1 MTSCFSLISNY
12 TSISNNRYILNN
24 NYITNI
30 SFGLFNNSNNN
41 YLIRGVPYN
50 YPLTFFSRQ
59 SNDISNIISFE
70 ALNTEPIVIYVSRGQ
85 DISFI
90 NGDFFRFYDTSYQL
104 LNINHGYRTIYD
116 SSLTDV
122 RSNFYFM
129 NSRSYTFK
137 TTTDFCS
144 NFPFTISGNLLTSNY
159 NLQTPN
165 TSFTLTIPANADNS
179 NNKLFYRDNDLDI
192 SGNLYILRDVSGL
205 NYYYGDISFSIKNY
219 TESSNINLSIKS
231 YDFSYGASAG
241 RFGNKEISNNNL
253 FYYSSSCSYII
264 SNNLPNNNEFLN
276 NVSALD
282 LSSING
288 VYKFSFNKNNHS
300 TYTNNNPT
308 TIYNLNFGLGKG
320 SYIIIDVSSAFP
332 MRLNNDDISNC
343 IAIDTTYQPSRLR
356 KVEHNTKSYYHGSF
370 KIKVF
375 DDFSNV
381 NIALLNRTS
390 LQEVSYNSKFFYTEL
405 PHLQGGSYRPSG
417 TSYLKLMNQ
426 QYNYYDLSESLH
438 TSNIYELNLDSSYK
452 ELSYI
457 AADKYGHNLNIQ
469 DFITTIPSSE
479 ETINQEISNNIL
491 SGLFTYNIY
500 YKVIDYEN
508 TSIENIRKINVNS
521 GPVIEISSNYLQN
534 NNIYSNILQFQNNTF
549 NPNYNFFDNIKVY
562 IFDTSR
568 QKINI
573 PFEVTISGYY
583 FNNNDARTI
592 IPLTNN
598 TSFSYTQQQGSATN
612 TEYLRI
618 SQKNYYA
625 YYRSVLLFRNSGND
639 TIRILNNNQT
649 PLIYDNSRSPI
660 FNDQRNK
667 LDKININETTN
678 EITIGSSTNSI
689 KLDSIEQN
697 LDISTIS
704 LNFNLKYQRPNI
716 NEDFS
721 LNCSLKVN
729 NYFFEISF
737 NSPIWP
743 EDNCK
748 VSGRFNPKNFFTTD
762 ASNLIDI
769 SYIGSYNLT
778 ISTKG
783 LSGGDYFYDTSL
795 IRNRFFN
802 QNIKNGSRTY
812 TINIIDTT
820 SPVLKFY
827 DKNTL
832 NYSTTTLYSFPR
844 ARTFNILQD
853 ICFVTLRTIS
863 NYNSY
868 VSNKPLIQYSDD
880 SIYDLSYIRDISFTL
895 LRLGTGTNINY
906 NSSTKELSLNVIT
919 IDSSCII
926 NYRAKDIYNNW
937 SQDISLILSFVAIPY
952 VELSGN
958 AIIFIDF
965 SRNSTSYR
973 DAGLKVYSI
982 SNPLITT
989 PFIPNII
996 PGNGIFESSR
1006 NVLLGPTIYDIS
1018 YNSDICLNNVNATDY
1033 SFNYIIS
1040 ISGSNIPLRLTR
1052 RIRVVDTKPPF
1063 FLFPNFASIN
1073 YILNDSRLATYDTN
1087 YTSSNRS
1094 IHSRDTSFNIDFS
1107 FVAYRSF
1114 ADLSKVLYDFDVSDN
1129 YAQKPN
1135 ITRTLRYNN
1144 NPGLFT
1150 FNDISNYFDN
1160 SINRI
1165 LNSVTISKS
1174 LNLKLPQLLFNYDI
1188 SDSNNSYSVIRKVDI
1203 INLRIPVIDFSFVN
1217 YYPASSYSTS
1227 YNYVY
1232 FGASFKDFSY
1242 VALDYSKPNSSYNFI
1257 QELSS
1262 ILFNFD
1268 LSNNVNSK
1276 ANISYQIT
1284 ISNNSYRQSIL
1295 TINDLSNNNTIKSLF
1310 SIRDTSFSLIYDIS
1324 DNQDNSYQTLRNVRI
1339 IDVSTSLDISFLNN
1353 SSLLTISFGDTNVNI
1368 LRDVSFNHK
1377 RLTTTSI
1384 SFDISYN
1391 FQANTTT
1398 SVSGGTSLFDPS
1410 ALIYRLGDNSVN
1422 YFPSAYSS
1430 SFYSRTRTIRVINN
1444 PPLISFPSAGIS
1456 HEIYTP
1462 LSDASL
1468 IFGVTSYSIYDDFFF
1483 KNYRRDLSYNGTNY
1497 KITFDNCLNIM
1508 EPSAGTY
1515 NIYYSSTDLYNTT
1528 SNRTRIL
1535 DVADRTPPLITIC
1548 GDFYYTLSGN
1558 TYNIAEN
1565 SYYIEY
1571 GAYAYDQG
1579 TRTSFANSNINI
1591 RSQRNNI
1598 TNSTLSYENI
1608 TTQMLQNTLLY
1619 KDSSYNYRIIY
1630 EVQDRFANVQ
1640 TLTRNIAI
1648 IASNKP
1654 KLYPY
1659 IEVSTSNGILEYKL
1673 TENIYINTKLINTTN
1688 IGSPFYDLSLSFKY
1702 ETDSTIANNQNIIC
1716 EAVKSGIF
1724 RKGGTNNCVKFKLR
1738 ATDANNIPLETSF
1751 VNVEYENIDSLNISK
1766 TYKIYFYARDI
1777 SQAPIDQISFL
1788 EYNLKFVDTTPPQV
1802 TLLSNRNFQ
1811 SNSNSNS
1818 NSNLKY
1824 PLLSATSISA
1834 LLINIASYANFNNLY
1849 NNYENYY
1856 KKSITN
1862 NIVLLDPGI
1871 NISDIVS
1878 GEVNYIDNSF
1888 QTISGGYNFTSSNIS
1903 ISYNIINGSIIGSAI
1918 DVCNILF
1925 DGCANNFVR
1934 NYRQNYIVS
1943 DNQGNIAEQRF
1954 RTISVERFPPFINLN
1969 YQKDSRGNNYITYY
1983 HKKFEKY
1990 VELGGRVLDYYD
2002 GFTLSFENVNTI
2014 NAVNENINGAY
2025 TINYDISNSNNIYSN
2040 TQRKVNVITSLPLVQ
2055 NNSYN
2060 FSELLNFNFPTLTN
2074 KTYTKY
2080 SLYNGTY
2087 KFDVSHNL
2095 AFNIITQEFDIC
2107 NGLYIISNVVS
2118 IVSDTSYTIN
2128 AKNYYCNNVTL
2139 TVSGD
2144 FNRLSIEL
2152 SNNASYS
2159 NIFVYDSKNIY
2170 TDLYDVIDNNENN
2183 VVIDSSYV
2191 VDISN
2196 LNNPNSRPNFTI
2208 DNTSGRD
2215 LHLSIG
2221 NYRFYQY
2228 GFKNFHNP
2236 IKFSITKDGTHNG
2249 GVEYTKNIFRRNL
2262 PGVSIINKN
2271 SNSSYTQLNID
2282 ATTPALLYYYCENFP
2297 NMGGQIVIKNNIIFS
2312 KQTIILNN
2320 YVIDAICED
2329 KILNTNYLVTNNIT
2343 GDVLKNRV
2351 LLTQRFNV
2359 SGGGDTSFV
2368 NITCITQQNI
2378 QHNMLYNIKQQP
2390 HKLIIRKHTNL
2401 ELRPDVS
2408 FTVNDYSLTSIM
2420 RNNTNKYLVE
2430 YRGTGYNFSNTYIN
2444 LFKYDFDSSLNV
2456 IKREANPALNI
2467 YEEDIRTLF
2476 YNHKNFNFYKVGSQ
2490 QLLDEIINYIDFFKS
2505 NKLLTKTLLADSFK
2519 YKISNFFYGKPPS
2532 KVLNLDNANEYNYNE
2547 KLLAP
2552 RIRVTNI
2559 TGNYVTFTLDI
2570 YYNNN
2575 NNWYLSNDI
2584 LSTNK
2589 EVLFG
2594 TYEYIVYS
2602 DSFTEFS
2609 NVVNAPALRDFITF
2623 YNGSLTI
2630 TSNIIYSYK
2639 PELSNNFYDY
2649 RIFNKL
2655 GYNELSNNELSNNN
2669 LSANISDLTNI
2680 VFLSIK
2686 DTSNNKES
2694 LCGLTKQ
2701 NLYNNVYFDENQT
2714 LIFHKFSPT
2723 TIVNYQV
2730 NSPALTL
2737 ETTLNESTNSDN
2749 YLLDIADN
2757 DIYNFYNE
2765 RPLNLNTLRDLS
2777 SNEEYNVYISYTIND
2792 ELANT
2797 NNYLTQFDIQP
2808 IYLNNMP
2815 IRKTGNIYRQYSEIF
2830 LNSYDT
2836 SINTITELSYNSI
2849 DNKLSSHS
2857 YIIDLNDY
2865 FDINIFKNSLRASNL
2880 YLTDYIDVTKL
2891 NYKLLDIS
2899 FTIPFNLYDL
2909 AASQI
2914 VVFNATNLNVLLSMR
2929 NKIIPLYYKLT
2940 YMIKIFEIS
2949 FPNVQNQNQNQ
2960 NQNSTLE
2967 LVFKDNDNINYYI
2980 NLLRPDP
2987 SDSITNFYT
2996 NEVSVAMLNRL
3007 QQEIFDNIQ
3016 ILLFTFN
3023 DTINNYNIRHS
3034 YLVNITNF
3042 LNMVLDFNYTNI
3054 EYLDNT
3060 LMLLEYNVENILT
3073 NMSLYFGENNII
3085 ALLNLYNLN
3094 NLTSNIVL
3102 ANGNVLT
3109 NNDVSYLDYCFKAFY
3124 TLNNDLDL
3132 MRKEVEV
3139 RNYNY
3144 LVIFQSYKY
3153 MIASNNSNNLQIR
3166 YRNLHTSVNSD
3177 PTQLYSDLYYNFN
3190 LLNANFILDY
3200 SYVLY
3205 NYANVTYYS
3214 SPFPK
3219 GTNNIVGFQAYNS
3232 ASIVNYETLYTNV
3245 NNLYNIIT
3253 SVFNIVS
3260 SDYNITNKPTL
3271 YVNSS
3276 YEFTGSKLL
3285 INSYYSNSITVKLN
3299 IQYKKSL
3306 YQTIDLSNI
3315 YLDITI
3321 PDLTPPTVIFNNT
3334 SDICFNEKIF
3344 KTDAL
3349 VNTLVNTELI
3359 KDLSYIDL
3367 NQSYTIT
3374 FADRKYFDTNAETY
3388 VLKTLSYS
3396 NNSLSLLQ
3404 IDFTDIS
3411 NVTFN
3416 DNSVMYTYIKYI
3428 LLDNAN
3434 NRNVIKRK
3442 ILLENDNSEPIFF
3455 YKAQTNTW
3463 RAYGSSSTISETQR
3477 PTLIINQSITQPA
3490 FVEILTSSIKIVDPI
3505 LHERTPNLL
3514 GIGTVYSDISLT
3526 RLLTDASSID
3536 LSYITIENING
3547 TIQTI
3552 LIYNNNT
3559 GQAISNFNNL
3569 INNQLLTESN
3579 NNSLFIKYVSS
3590 KNVYPRSG
3598 QLTIRLQITPTIIT
3612 PEAITDIH
3620 CCYPKVEYKPIQD
3633 NYKLGSQNTTVMRM
3647 AKFLINRHI

>member
-59 SNDISNIISFE
+59 SNDVSNIISFE
-70 ALNTEPIVIYVSRGQ
+70 SLNTEPIVIYVSRGQ
-85 DISFI
+85 DVSFI

-205 NYYYGDISFSIKNY
+205 KYYYGDISFSIKNY

-231 YDFSYGASAG
+231 YDFSYGASVG
-241 RFGNKEISNNNL
+241 RFGTKEISNNNL

-264 SNNLPNNNEFLN
+264 SNNLPNNSEFLN

-282 LSSING
+282 LSFING

-300 TYTNNNPT
+300 TYTNNNPD

-332 MRLNNDDISNC
+332 MCLNNDDISNC

-356 KVEHNTKSYYHGSF
+356 KVDYNNKSYYHGSF
-370 KIKVF
+370 KVKVF

-381 NIALLNRTS
+381 NIALLNRTL
-390 LQEVSYNSKFFYTEL
+390 LQELSYNLKFFYTEL
-405 PHLQGGSYRPSG
+405 PHLHGGSYRPSG

-426 QYNYYDLSESLH
+426 QYNYYDLSESLQ

-491 SGLFTYNIY
+491 SELFTYNIY

-521 GPVIEISSNYLQN
+521 GPIIEISSNYLQN

-583 FNNNDARTI
+583 FNNNDTRTTQSVI
-592 IPLTNN
+592 NN
-598 TSFSYTQQQGSATN
+598 TSFSYTQQGGANTN
-612 TEYLRI
+612 TEYLRDLE
-618 SQKNYYA
+618 KNYYA
-625 YYRSVLLFRNSGND
+625 YYRSVLLFRNNGND
-639 TIRILNNNQT
+639 FIRIINNNQR

-660 FNDQRNK
+660 LKDARNK
-667 LDKININETTN
+667 NDIININETTN

-704 LNFNLKYQRPNI
+704 LNFNLTYKRPNI

-737 NSPIWP
+737 NSPIWS

-748 VSGRFNPKNFFTTD
+748 VSGRFNPKNFFRTY
-762 ASNLIDI
+762 ASNLIDISLIDI

-802 QNIKNGSRTY
+802 PNIKNGSRTY

-832 NYSTTTLYSFPR
+832 SYSTTNLYTISR
-844 ARTFNILQD
+844 AKIFNILED
-853 ICFVTLRTIS
+853 ICFVNLRTIS

-880 SIYDLSYIRDISFTL
+880 SIYDLSYSRDIFFTVL
-895 LRLGTGTNINY
+895 GTNINF
-906 NSSTKELSLNVIT
+906 NSNTSTRTISSIIDTSYVIQ
-919 IDSSCII
+919 
-926 NYRAKDIYNNW
+926 YRAKDICNNW

-952 VELSGN
+952 AELSGN

-982 SNPLITT
+982 SNSLIIT

-996 PGNGIFESSR
+996 LGNGIFESSR

-1018 YNSDICLNNVNATDY
+1018 YNSDICLNNVNTTDY

-1052 RIRVVDTKPPF
+1052 RIRVVDNKPPF
-1063 FLFPNFASIN
+1063 FLFPNFGSIN
-1073 YILNDSRLATYDTN
+1073 YILNDSRLGINMVTYDAS

-1203 INLRIPVIDFSFVN
+1203 INLRIPVIDFSFAN
-1217 YYPASSYSTS
+1217 YYPASSYPAS

-1284 ISNNSYRQSIL
+1284 ISNNSYRQSIQ
-1295 TINDLSNNNTIKSLF
+1295 TINDLSNINTIKSLF

-1368 LRDVSFNHK
+1368 LRDVSFNHN

-1444 PPLISFPSAGIS
+1444 PPLISFPSTGIS

-1483 KNYRRDLSYNGTNY
+1483 KNYRKDLSYNGTNY

-1535 DVADRTPPLITIC
+1535 DVADRRAPLITIC
-1548 GDFYYTLSGN
+1548 GDFYYTLLGGS
-1558 TYNIAEN
+1558 
-1565 SYYIEY
+1565 SYYIPNRTIYIEY
-1571 GAYAYDQG
+1571 GAYAYDAG
-1579 TRTSFANSNINI
+1579 TRTQIYDISITKITEQKITTLLNGIIETSYVYIPISNNTLT
-1591 RSQRNNI
+1591 SQPLIYN
-1598 TNSTLSYENI
+1598 TNSLRAP
-1608 TTQMLQNTLLY
+1608 
-1619 KDSSYNYRIIY
+1619 DYRILYSASDKFDNSQSII
-1630 EVQDRFANVQ
+1630 
-1640 TLTRNIAI
+1640 RNIFVTPPT
-1648 IASNKP
+1648 KP

-1659 IEVSTSNGILEYKL
+1659 IEVSTSDAIIEYSL
-1673 TENIYINTKLINTTN
+1673 LGDISINIRLINTTG
-1688 IGSPFYDLSLSFKY
+1688 IGSLFYDLSLSFKY

-1716 EAVKSGIF
+1716 EAVKSAIF

-1738 ATDANNIPLETSF
+1738 ATDANDITLTSSF
-1751 VNVEYENIDSLNISK
+1751 INVEYENIDSLNISK

-1777 SQAPIDQISFL
+1777 LQAPIDQISFL

-1811 SNSNSNS
+1811 T

-1849 NNYENYY
+1849 NNYEKYY
-1856 KKSITN
+1856 EKSITN

-1888 QTISGGYNFTSSNIS
+1888 QTISGGYNFTSSDIS
-1903 ISYNIINGSIIGSAI
+1903 VNYNNINGSIIGSAI
-1918 DVCNILF
+1918 DICNILF

-1969 YQKDSRGNNYITYY
+1969 YQKDSCGNNYITYY

-2002 GFTLSFENVNTI
+2002 GFTLSFENVKSI
-2014 NAVNENINGAY
+2014 VNLNESVNGAY
-2025 TINYDISNSNNIYSN
+2025 TIKYDISNSANIYSDSD
-2040 TQRKVNVITSLPLVQ
+2040 TQRNVDVITSLPLVQ

-2074 KTYTKY
+2074 KTYAKY

-2087 KFDVSHNL
+2087 KFDVSRNL

-2107 NGLYIISNVVS
+2107 NGLYAISNVVS

-2152 SNNASYS
+2152 SNNAIYS
-2159 NIFVYDSKNIY
+2159 NMFVYDSKNIY
-2170 TDLYDVIDNNENN
+2170 TDLYDVINNNENN
-2183 VVIDSSYV
+2183 VIIDSSYV

-2208 DNTSGRD
+2208 DNTNGRD

-2228 GFKNFHNP
+2228 GYKNFHNP

-2249 GVEYTKNIFRRNL
+2249 GIEYTKNIFRRNL
-2262 PGVSIINKN
+2262 PGVSILNRN
-2271 SNSSYTQLNID
+2271 FTSNYTQLNID
-2282 ATTPALLYYYCENFP
+2282 ATTPATLYYYCENFP
-2297 NMGGQIVIKNNIIFS
+2297 NMGGQIQIKNNIIFS
-2312 KQTIILNN
+2312 KQAIVLNN
-2320 YVIDAICED
+2320 YVIDETCENI
-2329 KILNTNYLVTNNIT
+2329 ILNSNYTDDL
-2343 GDVLKNRV
+2343 LKNRV
-2351 LLTQRFNV
+2351 LLTQRFNIT
-2359 SGGGDTSFV
+2359 GGDMSFV
-2368 NITCITQQNI
+2368 NITCITQRNI

-2401 ELRPDVS
+2401 LDRPDVS
-2408 FTVNDYSLTSIM
+2408 FTVTDYSIM
-2420 RNNTNKYLVE
+2420 KNNVDNYLVADK
-2430 YRGTGYNFSNTYIN
+2430 GTPYSFSNTYIN

-2456 IKREANPALNI
+2456 AKREADPLLDI
-2467 YEEDIRTLF
+2467 YEQDIRAIF
-2476 YNHKNFNFYKVGSQ
+2476 YNYKNYNFYKVGSQ
-2490 QLLDEIINYIDFFKS
+2490 QLLDEIINYSDFFRS
-2505 NKLLTKTLLADSFK
+2505 NKLLTKTLLEDSFK
-2519 YKISNFFYGKPPS
+2519 YKISEFFFAKS
-2532 KVLNLDNANEYNYNE
+2532 AKVLNLDNANEYNYNE

-2552 RIRVTNI
+2552 RIRITNI
-2559 TGNYVTFTLDI
+2559 TGNYVTFILEI

-2584 LSTNK
+2584 LNTNK

-2594 TYEYIVYS
+2594 TYEYIVS
-2602 DSFTEFS
+2602 SSNFIDISSVITE
-2609 NVVNAPALRDFITF
+2609 PALRDFITL

-2630 TSNIIYSYK
+2630 TSNLIYSYNS
-2639 PELSNNFYDY
+2639 ELSNNFYSST
-2649 RIFNKL
+2649 IFNKL
-2655 GYNELSNNELSNNN
+2655 GYNDLDLSVN
-2669 LSANISDLTNI
+2669 DLTNI

-2686 DTSNNKES
+2686 DTSNNNAS

-2723 TIVNYQV
+2723 TLVNYQV

-2737 ETTLNESTNSDN
+2737 ETTLSESTNSDN
-2749 YLLDIADN
+2749 YLLDIAEN

-2777 SNEEYNVYISYTIND
+2777 SNEEYNVYIAYTIND
-2792 ELANT
+2792 ELANA

-2815 IRKTGNIYRQYSEIF
+2815 VRKIGNIYRQYSKNF
-2830 LNSYDT
+2830 LNSYDDG
-2836 SINTITELSYNSI
+2836 INTITELSYNSI
-2849 DNKLSSHS
+2849 DNKLASHS

-2865 FDINIFKNSLRASNL
+2865 FDINIYKNTLLASNL
-2880 YLTDYIDVTKL
+2880 YSTDFIDVNKL
-2891 NYKLLDIS
+2891 NYSLLNIS
-2899 FTIPFNLYDL
+2899 FTIPFNLYDVD
-2909 AASQI
+2909 ASQI
-2914 VVFNATNLNVLLSMR
+2914 VIFNATNLNVLLSIR
-2929 NKIIPLYYKLT
+2929 NKIIPLYYKLS
-2940 YMIKIFEIS
+2940 YMIKVFEIS
-2949 FPNVQNQNQNQ
+2949 FPNVPNNNMRL
-2960 NQNSTLE
+2960 T
-2967 LVFKDNDNINYYI
+2967 FKDTDNINYYI
-2980 NLLRPDP
+2980 NFITPDP
-2987 SDSITNFYT
+2987 SDNVVDVYT
-2996 NEVSVAMLNRL
+2996 NEVSVDSLNNL
-3007 QQEIFDNIQ
+3007 YMEIFDNIQ
-3016 ILLFTFN
+3016 TLLFN
-3023 DTINNYNIRHS
+3023 YNAVINSYNIRHN
-3034 YLVNITNF
+3034 YLVNISNF
-3042 LNMVLDFNYTNI
+3042 LNMVIDFNYI
-3054 EYLDNT
+3054 KIDYLDNIIT
-3060 LMLLEYNVENILT
+3060 LLEKNVENILT
-3073 NMSLYFGENNII
+3073 NMSIYIGESNII
-3085 ALLNLYNLN
+3085 TTLKLYNLS
-3094 NLTSNIVL
+3094 TNITL
-3102 ANGNVLT
+3102 PNGNVLT
-3109 NNDVSYLDYCFKAFY
+3109 NNDMSYLDYCFKAFY
-3124 TLNNDLDL
+3124 TLNNDIDL
-3132 MRKEVEV
+3132 MRKEIAV
-3139 RNYNY
+3139 RNYDYKN
-3144 LVIFQSYKY
+3144 IFESYKY
-3153 MIASNNSNNLQIR
+3153 EMASISSDYSQKRYKNL
-3166 YRNLHTSVNSD
+3166 YTSVNPD
-3177 PTQLYSDLYYNFN
+3177 AAKLYNDLSYNFN

-3205 NYANVTYYS
+3205 NYANVTYYN

-3219 GTNNIVGFQAYNS
+3219 GTNNIVDFQAYND
-3232 ASIVNYETLYTNV
+3232 ASINNFETLYTNV

-3253 SVFNIVS
+3253 NVFNIVS
-3260 SDYNITNKPTL
+3260 TNYNIANKPTV
-3271 YVNSS
+3271 YVNTR
-3276 YEFTGSKLL
+3276 YEFIGSKLL
-3285 INSYYSNSITVKLN
+3285 INSYYSNSITLKLN

-3306 YQTIDLSNI
+3306 YQIVDLSNI

-3416 DNSVMYTYIKYI
+3416 DEPVMNTYIKYV

-3434 NRNVIKRK
+3434 NRNIIRRQ

-3455 YKAQTNTW
+3455 YKAQNNSW
-3463 RAYGSSSTISETQR
+3463 RAYGNSSTISETQR

-3505 LHERTPNLL
+3505 LHERTSNLL

-3598 QLTIRLQITPTIIT
+3598 QLTVRLQITPTIIT